1 MNRDDL
7 IRYSTRVDNRV
18 IWVAK
23 FYVGARSTIREAGRF
38 LGVSKSTVHKYL
50 TDPRCLPALD
60 GVLAAQ
66 ARAILDQNKFEAPYR
81 AAEASAKCR
90 KSRMRREANL

>member
-23 FYVGARSTIREAGRF
+23 FYVGARSTIRETGRF
-38 LGVSKSTVHKYL
+38 LGGIEINGT
-50 TDPRCLPALD
+50 
-60 GVLAAQ
+60 
-66 ARAILDQNKFEAPYR
+66 
-81 AAEASAKCR
+81 
-90 KSRMRREANL
+90 